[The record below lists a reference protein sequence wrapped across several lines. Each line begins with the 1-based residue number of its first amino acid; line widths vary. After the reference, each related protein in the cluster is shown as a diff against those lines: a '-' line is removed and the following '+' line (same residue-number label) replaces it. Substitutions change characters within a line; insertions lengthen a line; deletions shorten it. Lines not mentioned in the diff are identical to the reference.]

1 MINIYNKN
9 MSKLITIILSGFI
22 LLLSA
27 CSPTQTL
34 EISNQQLT
42 SSDVAETN
50 NRLTLKVVKVIDGD
64 TIKVDYKGKSE
75 SLRFLLIDTPEM
87 HDERFEGGS
96 QPFAID
102 AKDRLEELLK
112 DRKIDVEIGIQERD
126 KYGRLL
132 GYVFVNNINIQEI
145 LLKEGLAR
153 VAYVY
158 NDKRYLDNYLELQ
171 SEAKKSKIGIWS
183 LEDYAS
189 EKGFAK

>member
-1 MINIYNKN
+1 